1 MNAVMVTVNE
11 RYVDFL
17 QLFLASLHQHY
28 PNHPEVLAC
37 IDGWSAQA
45 KQRLQARFP
54 FVSWID
60 VKELEWT
67 AGPAMRHD
75 EAFNHPVMYARWA
88 ALTKRFDQYD
98 TIVYLDVDMLVL
110 GPLDE
115 LCASAEMRAFEE
127 TYPEKDKLVFR
138 DRASADLQQLLL
150 ADGLQHQRWDVAA
163 NAGVLALPRSVR
175 TAAHLAE
182 AQRITRRYGHHLMW
196 GDQSMLNIWM
206 ARHQLSVVHDC
217 RFNYQLRLL
226 WKLDRPCCQF
236 RDVRILHFNG
246 QRRDTVRLMAAAFVA
261 STFVPFGRA
270 MLPALLR
277 LLASPAPPWL
287 RGYRMREWIWR
298 FVVERA
304 LAAAVARRDDTHA
317 KSPASAN

>member
-1 MNAVMVTVNE
+1 MNALMVTVDECYANL
-11 RYVDFL
+11 L
-17 QLFLASLHQHY
+17 QLFLASLHRHY

-45 KQRLQARFP
+45 KQRLQGCFP

-60 VKELEWT
+60 VKELDWT
-67 AGPAMRHD
+67 AGVPMKHD

-110 GPLDE
+110 RPLDE

-127 TYPEKDKLVFR
+127 TYPEKDQLVFR

-175 TAAHLAE
+175 TPAHL
-182 AQRITRRYGHHLMW
+182 
-196 GDQSMLNIWM
+196 
-206 ARHQLSVVHDC
+206 
-217 RFNYQLRLL
+217 
-226 WKLDRPCCQF
+226 
-236 RDVRILHFNG
+236 
-246 QRRDTVRLMAAAFVA
+246 
-261 STFVPFGRA
+261 
-270 MLPALLR
+270 
-277 LLASPAPPWL
+277 
-287 RGYRMREWIWR
+287 
-298 FVVERA
+298 
-304 LAAAVARRDDTHA
+304 
-317 KSPASAN
+317 